1 MINYLRFAIKM
12 NPFSEYLADILA
24 YELGAIGFESFELQ
38 EDGVSAFIQEP
49 DWKGALFSEVIHDV
63 AKLYE
68 TQISFKKERIVQ
80 QNWNEEWEKH
90 YFKPILVDD
99 VCLIRSSFHTNLP
112 NAKYDIVIDPKMSF
126 GTGHHETTSLMLRW
140 ILEEVLVDK
149 AVLDMGCGTAVLAI
163 LAKMRGAN
171 KVWAVDID
179 EWCYVN
185 AKENILVNAVDTIQV
200 FQGGAEVVDNE
211 KFDVI
216 FANINLNVLLEYMPQ
231 YVACLPKNGIL
242 FMSGFYLSDLS
253 HIHDLAIKLGLRQI
267 GYKEKNNWI
276 AVKYCL

>member
-1 MINYLRFAIKM
+1 
-12 NPFSEYLADILA
+12 
-24 YELGAIGFESFELQ
+24 
-38 EDGVSAFIQEP
+38 
-49 DWKGALFSEVIHDV
+49 
-63 AKLYE
+63 
-68 TQISFKKERIVQ
+68 
-80 QNWNEEWEKH
+80 
-90 YFKPILVDD
+90 
-99 VCLIRSSFHTNLP
+99 
-112 NAKYDIVIDPKMSF
+112 
-126 GTGHHETTSLMLRW
+126 MLRW

-231 YVACLPKNGIL
+231 YVACLSKNGIL
-242 FMSGFYLSDLS
+242 FMSGFIYQICLTYMILPLSLVYG
-253 HIHDLAIKLGLRQI
+253 KLDTKKKIIGLR
-267 GYKEKNNWI
+267 
-276 AVKYCL
+276 